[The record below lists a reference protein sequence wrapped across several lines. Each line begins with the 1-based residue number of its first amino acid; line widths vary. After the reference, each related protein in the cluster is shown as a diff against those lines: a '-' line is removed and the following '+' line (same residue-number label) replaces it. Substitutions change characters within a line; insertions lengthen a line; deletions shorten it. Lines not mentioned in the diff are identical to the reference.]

1 MVAATGSGRFD
12 GDTWDLA
19 SSVGVTATGVAAA
32 RALASRG
39 PNPLIDDPFAEPL
52 VKAVGADVFTRMLS
66 GELELGDEDP
76 EFNRQRMAERITV
89 RTRYFDDFF
98 TAATDAGIRQAVIL
112 ASGLDARAYRLRW
125 PSGTTVYEV
134 DQPQVIE
141 FKTTTLADLG
151 AHPTADLR
159 VVGIDLR
166 EDWPAALRA
175 KGFDLAQPTA
185 WIAEG
190 LLVYLPPDAADQLF
204 DNIASLSAPGSRVAT
219 EYVPNT
225 DIFTGERAQ
234 ARSER
239 WRRLGVNVDMA
250 ELVYHGKRSN
260 LIRYLEAGGWHVTAD
275 TVPDLYAASGFA
287 VPEDEGGKALANV
300 KLISATLK

>member
-1 MVAATGSGRFD
+1 MARTD

-19 SSVGVTATGVAAA
+19 SSVGATATAVAAA

-39 PNPLIDDPFAEPL
+39 PNALIDDPFAEPL
-52 VKAVGADVFTRMLS
+52 VKAVGTDVFTKMLS
-66 GELELGDEDP
+66 GEIDLDAPDSSL
-76 EFNRQRMAERITV
+76 NRQRMAERITV

-112 ASGLDARAYRLRW
+112 ASGLDARAYRLPW

-141 FKTTTLADLG
+141 FKTTTLAGLG
-151 AHPTADLR
+151 ARPNADLR

-166 EDWPAALRA
+166 NDWPAALRA
-175 KGFDLAQPTA
+175 KGFDVALPTA

-190 LLVYLPPDAADQLF
+190 LLVYLPPNAQDQLF
-204 DNIASLSAPGSRVAT
+204 DNIASLSAAGSRLAT

-225 DIFTGERAQ
+225 DIFTGEWAQ
-234 ARSER
+234 ARSKR
-239 WRRLGVNVDMA
+239 WRSLGVNVDMS
-250 ELVYHGKRSN
+250 ELIYQGKRSH
-260 LIRYLEAGGWHVTAD
+260 LIGYLQAGGWHVTAD
-275 TVPDLYAASGFA
+275 NVPDLYTANGFTL
-287 VPEDEGGKALANV
+287 PDDDGGQALADV
-300 KLISATLK
+300 KLINATLK